1 MSFLSLHMTF
11 FNIINLYV
19 QGHAVV
25 SVKPLVDVNIPQS
38 IWSMFLNESLSQ
50 ISEQYLTHAVK
61 MLNIFHHVLN
71 DMVPTVQS
79 QPKNVLSNLPAPGNL
94 SPMKRRKSDLDKKL
108 LVTIKTEKD
117 DKNEKKDGSK
127 PNSTMTS
134 FSCSTRYLRIFDILK
149 TAFVNYKVR
158 CWTFLNYTCLFNGP
172 ILDFIRLGFVSKVLG
187 TFSCKSTHALCVDG
201 SRNYQ

>member
-1 MSFLSLHMTF
+1 M
-11 FNIINLYV
+11 
-19 QGHAVV
+19 V

-38 IWSMFLNESLSQ
+38 IWSMFLNESLCQ

-117 DKNEKKDGSK
+117 DKNEKKDGPK
-127 PNSTMTS
+127 MNSTMTS

-158 CWTFLNYTCLFNGP
+158 TWTFLTYRCIFNGP
-172 ILDFIRLGFVSKVLG
+172 ILDFTRL
-187 TFSCKSTHALCVDG
+187 
-201 SRNYQ
+201 